1 VNAGTDR
8 TVVSFVV
15 LSMLIIGCSGVR
27 PANLGMKDGKLTPCP
42 STPNCVS
49 SQSSDKAHAIEPLLF
64 TGTVSEAHAAL
75 NSIILSMKRAQI
87 VTETDD
93 YIHAEFTSAIFRF
106 VDDTEFWIDQK
117 EKVIQV
123 RSAARLG
130 SSDFGVNRKRLEEI
144 RARWKASE
152 K

>member
-15 LSMLIIGCSGVR
+15 LGMLIIGCSGVR

-130 SSDFGVNRKRLEEI
+130 SSDFGVNRKRLEEV